1 MNRRTKSSKTE
12 KGVVKMMKSCD
23 CKKILVSLDLEECS
37 INLEDGMTEM
47 EMKELIKEN
56 IIDSLNRLARINL
69 IYTCAVCGKEID
81 L

>member
-1 MNRRTKSSKTE
+1 MIKNKI
-12 KGVVKMMKSCD
+12 CD
-23 CKKILVSLDLEECS
+23 CNEIIASLDLEECS
-37 INLEDGMTEM
+37 INFEEGMTEM

>member
-1 MNRRTKSSKTE
+1 
-12 KGVVKMMKSCD
+12 MMKSCD
-23 CKKILVSLDLEECS
+23 CKKILVNLDLEECA
-37 INLEDGMTEM
+37 INYEEGMTEM

-56 IIDSLNRLARINL
+56 IIDSLNRLARIKL

>member
-1 MNRRTKSSKTE
+1 
-12 KGVVKMMKSCD
+12 
-23 CKKILVSLDLEECS
+23 
-37 INLEDGMTEM
+37 M